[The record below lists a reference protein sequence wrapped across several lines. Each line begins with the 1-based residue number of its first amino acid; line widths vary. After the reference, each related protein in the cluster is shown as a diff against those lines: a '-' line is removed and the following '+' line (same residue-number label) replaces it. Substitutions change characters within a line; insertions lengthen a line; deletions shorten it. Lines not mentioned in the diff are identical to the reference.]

1 MDRYAFDTM
10 KNGYNRYQV
19 EDYIQTQK
27 LQMESLQKKL
37 EKANLLKEELTRE
50 YQELETRYRD
60 VSENLEVKEKAAD
73 EMTRMAMKEANMI
86 VDTAHRNA
94 DAIVKESLMM
104 ARGILMEVARL
115 GDEANDLKGSMRKE
129 LQKITQALDDF
140 ETPEIPDLDLL
151 KKENAE
157 VDFFDPY
164 IPEYRYFGKTYKG
177 IEKIDPMI
185 LGEYDLIVIATAHK
199 SYDLE
204 MIQKSSKAIFD
215 SRNAMKDIADKSNI
229 ELL

>member
-73 EMTRMAMKEANMI
+73 EMTRMAIKEANMI

-151 KKENAE
+151 KKE
-157 VDFFDPY
+157 
-164 IPEYRYFGKTYKG
+164 I
-177 IEKIDPMI
+177 
-185 LGEYDLIVIATAHK
+185 
-199 SYDLE
+199 
-204 MIQKSSKAIFD
+204 
-215 SRNAMKDIADKSNI
+215 
-229 ELL
+229 

>member
-73 EMTRMAMKEANMI
+73 EMIRMAMKEANMI

-151 KKENAE
+151 KKE
-157 VDFFDPY
+157 
-164 IPEYRYFGKTYKG
+164 I
-177 IEKIDPMI
+177 
-185 LGEYDLIVIATAHK
+185 
-199 SYDLE
+199 
-204 MIQKSSKAIFD
+204 
-215 SRNAMKDIADKSNI
+215 
-229 ELL
+229 

>member
-86 VDTAHRNA
+86 ADTAHRNA

-151 KKENAE
+151 KKE
-157 VDFFDPY
+157 
-164 IPEYRYFGKTYKG
+164 I
-177 IEKIDPMI
+177 
-185 LGEYDLIVIATAHK
+185 
-199 SYDLE
+199 
-204 MIQKSSKAIFD
+204 
-215 SRNAMKDIADKSNI
+215 
-229 ELL
+229 

>member
-129 LQKITQALDDF
+129 LQKITQALNDF

-151 KKENAE
+151 KKE
-157 VDFFDPY
+157 
-164 IPEYRYFGKTYKG
+164 I
-177 IEKIDPMI
+177 
-185 LGEYDLIVIATAHK
+185 
-199 SYDLE
+199 
-204 MIQKSSKAIFD
+204 
-215 SRNAMKDIADKSNI
+215 
-229 ELL
+229 

>member
-37 EKANLLKEELTRE
+37 EKANLQKEALPRE

-140 ETPEIPDLDLL
+140 EAPEIPDLDLL
-151 KKENAE
+151 KKE
-157 VDFFDPY
+157 
-164 IPEYRYFGKTYKG
+164 I
-177 IEKIDPMI
+177 
-185 LGEYDLIVIATAHK
+185 
-199 SYDLE
+199 
-204 MIQKSSKAIFD
+204 
-215 SRNAMKDIADKSNI
+215 
-229 ELL
+229 

>member
-104 ARGILMEVARL
+104 ARGFLMEVARL

-151 KKENAE
+151 KKE
-157 VDFFDPY
+157 
-164 IPEYRYFGKTYKG
+164 I
-177 IEKIDPMI
+177 
-185 LGEYDLIVIATAHK
+185 
-199 SYDLE
+199 
-204 MIQKSSKAIFD
+204 
-215 SRNAMKDIADKSNI
+215 
-229 ELL
+229 

>member
-50 YQELETRYRD
+50 YQELETRYQD
-60 VSENLEVKEKAAD
+60 ISENLEVKEKAAD

-140 ETPEIPDLDLL
+140 EAPEIPDLDLL
-151 KKENAE
+151 KKE
-157 VDFFDPY
+157 
-164 IPEYRYFGKTYKG
+164 I
-177 IEKIDPMI
+177 
-185 LGEYDLIVIATAHK
+185 
-199 SYDLE
+199 
-204 MIQKSSKAIFD
+204 
-215 SRNAMKDIADKSNI
+215 
-229 ELL
+229 

>member
-104 ARGILMEVARL
+104 ARGILMEVDRL

-151 KKENAE
+151 KKE
-157 VDFFDPY
+157 
-164 IPEYRYFGKTYKG
+164 I
-177 IEKIDPMI
+177 
-185 LGEYDLIVIATAHK
+185 
-199 SYDLE
+199 
-204 MIQKSSKAIFD
+204 
-215 SRNAMKDIADKSNI
+215 
-229 ELL
+229 

>member
-19 EDYIQTQK
+19 EDYTQTQK

-140 ETPEIPDLDLL
+140 EAPEIPDLDLL
-151 KKENAE
+151 KKE
-157 VDFFDPY
+157 
-164 IPEYRYFGKTYKG
+164 I
-177 IEKIDPMI
+177 
-185 LGEYDLIVIATAHK
+185 
-199 SYDLE
+199 
-204 MIQKSSKAIFD
+204 
-215 SRNAMKDIADKSNI
+215 
-229 ELL
+229 

>member
-50 YQELETRYRD
+50 YQELETRYRE

-151 KKENAE
+151 KKE
-157 VDFFDPY
+157 
-164 IPEYRYFGKTYKG
+164 I
-177 IEKIDPMI
+177 
-185 LGEYDLIVIATAHK
+185 
-199 SYDLE
+199 
-204 MIQKSSKAIFD
+204 
-215 SRNAMKDIADKSNI
+215 
-229 ELL
+229 

>member
-151 KKENAE
+151 KKE
-157 VDFFDPY
+157 
-164 IPEYRYFGKTYKG
+164 
-177 IEKIDPMI
+177 IEM
-185 LGEYDLIVIATAHK
+185 L
-199 SYDLE
+199 
-204 MIQKSSKAIFD
+204 
-215 SRNAMKDIADKSNI
+215 R
-229 ELL
+229 

>member
-50 YQELETRYRD
+50 YQELETRYQD
-60 VSENLEVKEKAAD
+60 VSENLEVKEKSAD

-140 ETPEIPDLDLL
+140 EAPEIPDLDLL
-151 KKENAE
+151 KKE
-157 VDFFDPY
+157 
-164 IPEYRYFGKTYKG
+164 I
-177 IEKIDPMI
+177 
-185 LGEYDLIVIATAHK
+185 
-199 SYDLE
+199 
-204 MIQKSSKAIFD
+204 
-215 SRNAMKDIADKSNI
+215 
-229 ELL
+229 

>member
-1 MDRYAFDTM
+1 MNRYAYDTM

-151 KKENAE
+151 RKE
-157 VDFFDPY
+157 
-164 IPEYRYFGKTYKG
+164 I
-177 IEKIDPMI
+177 
-185 LGEYDLIVIATAHK
+185 
-199 SYDLE
+199 
-204 MIQKSSKAIFD
+204 
-215 SRNAMKDIADKSNI
+215 
-229 ELL
+229 

>member
-94 DAIVKESLMM
+94 DAIVKEALMM

-140 ETPEIPDLDLL
+140 EAPEIPDLDLL
-151 KKENAE
+151 KKE
-157 VDFFDPY
+157 
-164 IPEYRYFGKTYKG
+164 I
-177 IEKIDPMI
+177 
-185 LGEYDLIVIATAHK
+185 
-199 SYDLE
+199 
-204 MIQKSSKAIFD
+204 
-215 SRNAMKDIADKSNI
+215 
-229 ELL
+229 

>member
-50 YQELETRYRD
+50 YQELESRYRD

-94 DAIVKESLMM
+94 DAIVKEALMM

-140 ETPEIPDLDLL
+140 ETPEIPVSYTHLTLPTILL
-151 KKENAE
+151 
-157 VDFFDPY
+157 V
-164 IPEYRYFGKTYKG
+164 
-177 IEKIDPMI
+177 
-185 LGEYDLIVIATAHK
+185 
-199 SYDLE
+199 
-204 MIQKSSKAIFD
+204 
-215 SRNAMKDIADKSNI
+215 
-229 ELL
+229 

>member
-94 DAIVKESLMM
+94 DAIVKESLMR

-151 KKENAE
+151 KKE
-157 VDFFDPY
+157 
-164 IPEYRYFGKTYKG
+164 I
-177 IEKIDPMI
+177 
-185 LGEYDLIVIATAHK
+185 
-199 SYDLE
+199 
-204 MIQKSSKAIFD
+204 
-215 SRNAMKDIADKSNI
+215 
-229 ELL
+229 

>member
-115 GDEANDLKGSMRKE
+115 GDGANDLKGSMRKE

-151 KKENAE
+151 KKE
-157 VDFFDPY
+157 
-164 IPEYRYFGKTYKG
+164 I
-177 IEKIDPMI
+177 
-185 LGEYDLIVIATAHK
+185 
-199 SYDLE
+199 
-204 MIQKSSKAIFD
+204 
-215 SRNAMKDIADKSNI
+215 
-229 ELL
+229 

>member
-129 LQKITQALDDF
+129 LQKITQALDVF
-140 ETPEIPDLDLL
+140 
-151 KKENAE
+151 
-157 VDFFDPY
+157 
-164 IPEYRYFGKTYKG
+164 
-177 IEKIDPMI
+177 
-185 LGEYDLIVIATAHK
+185 
-199 SYDLE
+199 
-204 MIQKSSKAIFD
+204 
-215 SRNAMKDIADKSNI
+215 
-229 ELL
+229 

>member
-73 EMTRMAMKEANMI
+73 ERTRMAMKEANMI

-151 KKENAE
+151 KKE
-157 VDFFDPY
+157 
-164 IPEYRYFGKTYKG
+164 I
-177 IEKIDPMI
+177 
-185 LGEYDLIVIATAHK
+185 
-199 SYDLE
+199 
-204 MIQKSSKAIFD
+204 
-215 SRNAMKDIADKSNI
+215 
-229 ELL
+229 

>member
-1 MDRYAFDTM
+1 MDSYAFDTM

-37 EKANLLKEELTRE
+37 EKANILKEELTRE

-151 KKENAE
+151 KKE
-157 VDFFDPY
+157 
-164 IPEYRYFGKTYKG
+164 I
-177 IEKIDPMI
+177 
-185 LGEYDLIVIATAHK
+185 
-199 SYDLE
+199 
-204 MIQKSSKAIFD
+204 
-215 SRNAMKDIADKSNI
+215 
-229 ELL
+229 

>member
-86 VDTAHRNA
+86 VDTAHRQCRCHC
-94 DAIVKESLMM
+94 K
-104 ARGILMEVARL
+104 GIL
-115 GDEANDLKGSMRKE
+115 NDG
-129 LQKITQALDDF
+129 AW
-140 ETPEIPDLDLL
+140 
-151 KKENAE
+151 N
-157 VDFFDPY
+157 FDGGGP
-164 IPEYRYFGKTYKG
+164 PWR
-177 IEKIDPMI
+177 
-185 LGEYDLIVIATAHK
+185 
-199 SYDLE
+199 
-204 MIQKSSKAIFD
+204 
-215 SRNAMKDIADKSNI
+215 
-229 ELL
+229 

>member
-50 YQELETRYRD
+50 YQELESRYRD

-104 ARGILMEVARL
+104 VRGILMEVARL

-151 KKENAE
+151 KKE
-157 VDFFDPY
+157 
-164 IPEYRYFGKTYKG
+164 I
-177 IEKIDPMI
+177 
-185 LGEYDLIVIATAHK
+185 
-199 SYDLE
+199 
-204 MIQKSSKAIFD
+204 
-215 SRNAMKDIADKSNI
+215 
-229 ELL
+229 

>member
-60 VSENLEVKEKAAD
+60 VSENLEVKEKVAD

-151 KKENAE
+151 KKE
-157 VDFFDPY
+157 
-164 IPEYRYFGKTYKG
+164 I
-177 IEKIDPMI
+177 
-185 LGEYDLIVIATAHK
+185 
-199 SYDLE
+199 
-204 MIQKSSKAIFD
+204 
-215 SRNAMKDIADKSNI
+215 
-229 ELL
+229 

>member
-1 MDRYAFDTM
+1 MNMRGIMDRYAFDTM

-50 YQELETRYRD
+50 YQELEMRYRD

-94 DAIVKESLMM
+94 DAIVKEALMM

-140 ETPEIPDLDLL
+140 EAPEIPDLDLL
-151 KKENAE
+151 KKE
-157 VDFFDPY
+157 
-164 IPEYRYFGKTYKG
+164 I
-177 IEKIDPMI
+177 
-185 LGEYDLIVIATAHK
+185 
-199 SYDLE
+199 
-204 MIQKSSKAIFD
+204 
-215 SRNAMKDIADKSNI
+215 
-229 ELL
+229 

>member
-50 YQELETRYRD
+50 YQEPETRYRD

-94 DAIVKESLMM
+94 DAIVKEALMM

-151 KKENAE
+151 KKE
-157 VDFFDPY
+157 
-164 IPEYRYFGKTYKG
+164 I
-177 IEKIDPMI
+177 
-185 LGEYDLIVIATAHK
+185 
-199 SYDLE
+199 
-204 MIQKSSKAIFD
+204 
-215 SRNAMKDIADKSNI
+215 
-229 ELL
+229 

>member
-115 GDEANDLKGSMRKE
+115 GDEANDLKRSMRKE

-140 ETPEIPDLDLL
+140 EAPEIPDLDLL
-151 KKENAE
+151 KKE
-157 VDFFDPY
+157 
-164 IPEYRYFGKTYKG
+164 I
-177 IEKIDPMI
+177 
-185 LGEYDLIVIATAHK
+185 
-199 SYDLE
+199 
-204 MIQKSSKAIFD
+204 
-215 SRNAMKDIADKSNI
+215 
-229 ELL
+229 

>member
-19 EDYIQTQK
+19 EDYIRTQK

-151 KKENAE
+151 KKE
-157 VDFFDPY
+157 
-164 IPEYRYFGKTYKG
+164 I
-177 IEKIDPMI
+177 
-185 LGEYDLIVIATAHK
+185 
-199 SYDLE
+199 
-204 MIQKSSKAIFD
+204 
-215 SRNAMKDIADKSNI
+215 
-229 ELL
+229 

>member
-27 LQMESLQKKL
+27 LESLQKKL

-151 KKENAE
+151 KKE
-157 VDFFDPY
+157 
-164 IPEYRYFGKTYKG
+164 I
-177 IEKIDPMI
+177 
-185 LGEYDLIVIATAHK
+185 
-199 SYDLE
+199 
-204 MIQKSSKAIFD
+204 
-215 SRNAMKDIADKSNI
+215 
-229 ELL
+229 

>member
-50 YQELETRYRD
+50 YQELETLYRD

-115 GDEANDLKGSMRKE
+115 GDEANDLKGSMRRE

-140 ETPEIPDLDLL
+140 EAPEIPDLDLL
-151 KKENAE
+151 KKE
-157 VDFFDPY
+157 
-164 IPEYRYFGKTYKG
+164 I
-177 IEKIDPMI
+177 
-185 LGEYDLIVIATAHK
+185 
-199 SYDLE
+199 
-204 MIQKSSKAIFD
+204 
-215 SRNAMKDIADKSNI
+215 
-229 ELL
+229 

>member
-115 GDEANDLKGSMRKE
+115 GDKANDLKGSMRKE

-140 ETPEIPDLDLL
+140 EAPEIPDLDLL
-151 KKENAE
+151 KKE
-157 VDFFDPY
+157 
-164 IPEYRYFGKTYKG
+164 I
-177 IEKIDPMI
+177 
-185 LGEYDLIVIATAHK
+185 
-199 SYDLE
+199 
-204 MIQKSSKAIFD
+204 
-215 SRNAMKDIADKSNI
+215 
-229 ELL
+229 

>member
-10 KNGYNRYQV
+10 KNGYNPYQV

-151 KKENAE
+151 KKE
-157 VDFFDPY
+157 
-164 IPEYRYFGKTYKG
+164 I
-177 IEKIDPMI
+177 
-185 LGEYDLIVIATAHK
+185 
-199 SYDLE
+199 
-204 MIQKSSKAIFD
+204 
-215 SRNAMKDIADKSNI
+215 
-229 ELL
+229 

>member
-1 MDRYAFDTM
+1 MDKYAFDTM

-50 YQELETRYRD
+50 YQELEMRYRD

-94 DAIVKESLMM
+94 DAIVKEALMM

-140 ETPEIPDLDLL
+140 EAPEIPDLDLL
-151 KKENAE
+151 KKE
-157 VDFFDPY
+157 
-164 IPEYRYFGKTYKG
+164 I
-177 IEKIDPMI
+177 
-185 LGEYDLIVIATAHK
+185 
-199 SYDLE
+199 
-204 MIQKSSKAIFD
+204 
-215 SRNAMKDIADKSNI
+215 
-229 ELL
+229 

>member
-115 GDEANDLKGSMRKE
+115 GDEAKDLKGSMRKE

-140 ETPEIPDLDLL
+140 EAPEIPDLDLL
-151 KKENAE
+151 KKE
-157 VDFFDPY
+157 
-164 IPEYRYFGKTYKG
+164 I
-177 IEKIDPMI
+177 
-185 LGEYDLIVIATAHK
+185 
-199 SYDLE
+199 
-204 MIQKSSKAIFD
+204 
-215 SRNAMKDIADKSNI
+215 
-229 ELL
+229 

>member
-94 DAIVKESLMM
+94 DAIVKEPLMM
-104 ARGILMEVARL
+104 ARGILMAVARL

-140 ETPEIPDLDLL
+140 EAPEIPDLDLL
-151 KKENAE
+151 KKE
-157 VDFFDPY
+157 
-164 IPEYRYFGKTYKG
+164 I
-177 IEKIDPMI
+177 
-185 LGEYDLIVIATAHK
+185 
-199 SYDLE
+199 
-204 MIQKSSKAIFD
+204 
-215 SRNAMKDIADKSNI
+215 
-229 ELL
+229 

>member
-1 MDRYAFDTM
+1 
-10 KNGYNRYQV
+10 
-19 EDYIQTQK
+19 
-27 LQMESLQKKL
+27 
-37 EKANLLKEELTRE
+37 
-50 YQELETRYRD
+50 
-60 VSENLEVKEKAAD
+60 
-73 EMTRMAMKEANMI
+73 
-86 VDTAHRNA
+86 
-94 DAIVKESLMM
+94 
-104 ARGILMEVARL
+104 
-115 GDEANDLKGSMRKE
+115 MRKE

-157 VDFFDPY
+157 FDFFDPY